1 MDANKDGVI
10 SLTEWLAFFD
20 AKVKDVGIWQEGEL
34 LAAITRWCENEVGM
48 EKEAEAARKVAEEW
62 EKAHPEQVQRI
73 ENVMGAHWE
82 KGKDAEFR
90 DEINKHIEPELERY
104 ASWQKRTLR
113 YTV

>member
-1 MDANKDGVI
+1 
-10 SLTEWLAFFD
+10 
-20 AKVKDVGIWQEGEL
+20 
-34 LAAITRWCENEVGM
+34 M

-90 DEINKHIEPELERY
+90 GEINKHIEPELERTGHQPQFY
-104 ASWQKRTLR
+104 GLAFISRASPDQRF
-113 YTV
+113 